1 MSDTMSS
8 PSPSAVVGVG
18 PGGTLTEA
26 EARALLEEQPRSG
39 LSFTEFARSK
49 GLPMQR
55 LGWWKARLTG
65 KLVDRSVHA
74 TRRTRATTT
83 PHFVPVIATS
93 TTSAAGAAPTHRT
106 ASTAAVVPAARGVF
120 ELALPGALT
129 LRIPHDFHEESLARI
144 LRVLREA
151 P

>member
-1 MSDTMSS
+1 MLRR
-8 PSPSAVVGVG
+8 
-18 PGGTLTEA
+18 GG
-26 EARALLEEQPRSG
+26 
-39 LSFTEFARSK
+39 
-49 GLPMQR
+49 
-55 LGWWKARLTG
+55 WKARLTG

-74 TRRTRATTT
+74 TRRTRAMTT

-93 TTSAAGAAPTHRT
+93 AASAAPTHRT
-106 ASTAAVVPAARGVF
+106 ASTAAVVPATRGVF

>member
-1 MSDTMSS
+1 MSDTTSS
-8 PSPSAVVGVG
+8 PSPSAVVGGG
-18 PGGTLTEA
+18 PRGTLTEA
-26 EARALLEEQPRSG
+26 EARALLDEQPRSG

-83 PHFVPVIATS
+83 PHFVPVIA
-93 TTSAAGAAPTHRT
+93 AGAAPTHRT

>member
-1 MSDTMSS
+1 MLRR
-8 PSPSAVVGVG
+8 
-18 PGGTLTEA
+18 GG
-26 EARALLEEQPRSG
+26 
-39 LSFTEFARSK
+39 
-49 GLPMQR
+49 
-55 LGWWKARLTG
+55 WKARLTG

-74 TRRTRATTT
+74 TRRTRATMT
-83 PHFVPVIATS
+83 PHFVPVIATR
-93 TTSAAGAAPTHRT
+93 AASAAPTHRT

-129 LRIPHDFHEESLARI
+129 LRIPPDFHEGSLARI

>member
-1 MSDTMSS
+1 MSDTTSS
-8 PSPSAVVGVG
+8 PSPSAVVGGG

-74 TRRTRATTT
+74 TGRTRA
-83 PHFVPVIATS
+83 
-93 TTSAAGAAPTHRT
+93 
-106 ASTAAVVPAARGVF
+106 AST
-120 ELALPGALT
+120 
-129 LRIPHDFHEESLARI
+129 
-144 LRVLREA
+144 
-151 P
+151 

>member
-74 TRRTRATTT
+74 TSRTRATTT

-93 TTSAAGAAPTHRT
+93 AASAAPTHRT

-129 LRIPHDFHEESLARI
+129 LRIPHDFHEGSLARI

>member
-8 PSPSAVVGVG
+8 PSSSAVVGVG

-26 EARALLEEQPRSG
+26 EARALLDEQPRSG

-83 PHFVPVIATS
+83 PHFVPVIAS
-93 TTSAAGAAPTHRT
+93 RAASAAPTHRT
-106 ASTAAVVPAARGVF
+106 APTAAVVPASRGVF
-120 ELALPGALT
+120 ELALPGAVT